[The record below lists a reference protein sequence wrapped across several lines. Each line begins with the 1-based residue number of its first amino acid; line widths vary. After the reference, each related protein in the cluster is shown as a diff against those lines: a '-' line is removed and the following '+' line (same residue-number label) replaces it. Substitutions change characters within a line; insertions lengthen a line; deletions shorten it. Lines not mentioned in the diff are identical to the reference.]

1 MESTATQQLQTEDAT
16 TRIESLE
23 VARLLTSLDKELKDM
38 CTKMLESLER
48 RTDGTEWAACR
59 TGPLGGPH
67 TSTMA
72 SLSRRSLVF
81 KTNAVVQPTAR

>member
-16 TRIESLE
+16 THIESLE

-48 RTDGTEWAACR
+48 RTDG
-59 TGPLGGPH
+59 
-67 TSTMA
+67 
-72 SLSRRSLVF
+72 LSGQL
-81 KTNAVVQPTAR
+81 AELAH

>member
-16 TRIESLE
+16 HIESLE

-48 RTDGTEWAACR
+48 RTDG
-59 TGPLGGPH
+59 
-67 TSTMA
+67 
-72 SLSRRSLVF
+72 LSGQL
-81 KTNAVVQPTAR
+81 AELAH